1 MSRISNEG
9 RILLSLILALSVIT
23 LAGIGF
29 LIKGQE
35 TQGQMLNDAA
45 QMSEQL
51 QTSIDELQS
60 EDVLLGEF
68 ETTFYCAGFGQGC
81 AICGTTGITATGTIC
96 SPLGNALVTV
106 AVDPRVIPYGTKLKI
121 IMGDNIVYGI
131 AEDTGGFADG
141 LYPQKKIDICTWSH
155 EEAVSLGVWE
165 CEVYIM
171 EGI

>member
-1 MSRISNEG
+1 MNKYFKAGIV
-9 RILLSLILALSVIT
+9 LFMVVTVLT
-23 LAGIGF
+23 LAFI
-29 LIKGQE
+29 INAQQE
-35 TQGQMLNDAA
+35 QGKMLNEAA
-45 QMSEQL
+45 KASEQI

-131 AEDTGGFADG
+131 AEDTGGFANG

-171 EGI
+171 E